1 MMEKFGVEKTNTI
14 PASLKVP
21 TLSKADKSQTPEE
34 KEEMLNLPYR
44 EAVGALVWTATMT
57 RSDMACVVR
66 AVARSCED
74 LGLAH
79 KKAVLKVL

>member
-1 MMEKFGVEKTNTI
+1 MMEKFSVEKTNTI
-14 PASLKVP
+14 PASLEVP
-21 TLSKADKSQTPEE
+21 TLSKADEPQTPEE

-44 EAVGALVWTATMT
+44 EAVGALVWTATTT

-74 LGLAH
+74 PGLAH